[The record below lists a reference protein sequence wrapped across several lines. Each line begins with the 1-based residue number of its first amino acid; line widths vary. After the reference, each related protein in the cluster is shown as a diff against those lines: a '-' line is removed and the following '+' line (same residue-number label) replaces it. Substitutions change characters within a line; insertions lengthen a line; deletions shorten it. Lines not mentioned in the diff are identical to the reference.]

1 METIIVWVLSI
12 QLWTDP
18 PPAIKLVY
26 TKEFATREECM
37 QAKEQWDWPQTP
49 YQSLCLTKIKNVGTL
64 GK

>member
-37 QAKEQWDWPQTP
+37 QARESWTQTP
-49 YQSLCLTKIKNVGTL
+49 FQSLCLTKTKNVNTV

>member
-1 METIIVWVLSI
+1 MEIVTVWVLSI

-18 PPAIKLVY
+18 PPAIKLIY

-37 QAKEQWDWPQTP
+37 QAREQWLKTP
-49 YQSLCLTKIKNVGTL
+49 FQSLCLTKTKNVDSV

>member
-1 METIIVWVLSI
+1 MEIITVWVLSI

-37 QAKEQWDWPQTP
+37 QAREPWIKTP
-49 YQSLCLTKIKNVGTL
+49 YQSLCLTKIKNVNTV

>member
-1 METIIVWVLSI
+1 METIVIWVLSI

-37 QAKEQWDWPQTP
+37 QAREPWAQTP
-49 YQSLCLTKIKNVGTL
+49 FQSLCLTKTKNVNTV